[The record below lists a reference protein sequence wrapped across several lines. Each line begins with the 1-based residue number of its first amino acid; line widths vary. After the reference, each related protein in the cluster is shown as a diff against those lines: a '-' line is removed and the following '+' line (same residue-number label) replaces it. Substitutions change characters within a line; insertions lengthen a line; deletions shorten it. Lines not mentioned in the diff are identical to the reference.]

1 MAKKNVVK
9 HETVKR
15 ISDML
20 KENRGDIDKMLKSEK
35 WYNMETHFLRSFERD
50 NLDQIIDLV
59 SEGKTVD
66 EINFILK
73 GDIGNMSKKE
83 KKEMT
88 VDEMILEDAPQ
99 EVKDEFLLNKNL
111 IESEPVDV
119 EVGEDEDTKETVT
132 EMVDKIITDTV
143 TSSIDSLSKSL
154 EEIGVHIKSENTENL
169 NTVSDETKDDEGTD
183 DENVSENIVINKE
196 LVEDKEELIKSSLQK
211 LVEQILSKN
220 SDKVKEVSSNI
231 AKAVLDEEPVSEN
244 IIVNKELDE
253 ENVFKMMRQSTGDP
267 FIDELISLRDMLDSV
282 INSELYNDCS
292 RIDPIS
298 VRKDINK
305 AISRYKIR
313 NAQYKTREEVS
324 DENIPGL
331 SRDEKGRIAPFTAA
345 PGQAKFMTEVMPDQF
360 TYDLY
365 TDINRDNIRN
375 VLWGNEN
382 FSDDYF
388 KGYINYLKVLTL
400 DIFNDFKKNLKKTVT
415 A

>member
-73 GDIGNMSKKE
+73 GDISTMSKKE

-111 IESEPVDV
+111 IETEPVDV
-119 EVGEDEDTKETVT
+119 EVGKDEDNKETVA

-143 TSSIDSLSKSL
+143 TSSIDSLSKTL
-154 EEIGVHIKSENTENL
+154 EEIGVNIKSENTENL
-169 NTVSDETKDDEGTD
+169 NTVSDEAKDNDESVDNEGTD
-183 DENVSENIVINKE
+183 DENVSENMVINKE

-220 SDKVKEVSSNI
+220 LNKIKEVASDI
-231 AKAVLDEEPVSEN
+231 AKSLQDKENVSET
-244 IIVNKELDE
+244 K
-253 ENVFKMMRQSTGDP
+253 KQGTGDS
-267 FIDELISLRDMLDSV
+267 FINELTSIRDMLKPV
-282 INSELYNDCS
+282 IDAELENGCYYAAV
-292 RIDPIS
+292 RL
-298 VRKDINK
+298 RKDINN
-305 AISRYKIR
+305 AILRYNIR
-313 NAQYKTREEVS
+313 NVQYTTREEVS

-331 SRDEKGRIAPFTAA
+331 SGDDKGRIAPFTAS
-345 PGQAKFMTEVMPDQF
+345 PSQAKHIAEIMPDLF

-365 TDINRDNIRN
+365 TDINKDNIRN
-375 VLWGNEN
+375 VLRGNEN
-382 FSDDYF
+382 FSNSYF
-388 KGYINYLKVLTL
+388 KGYINYLKALVLNVL
-400 DIFNDFKKNLKKTVT
+400 NEFKNDSKETVT